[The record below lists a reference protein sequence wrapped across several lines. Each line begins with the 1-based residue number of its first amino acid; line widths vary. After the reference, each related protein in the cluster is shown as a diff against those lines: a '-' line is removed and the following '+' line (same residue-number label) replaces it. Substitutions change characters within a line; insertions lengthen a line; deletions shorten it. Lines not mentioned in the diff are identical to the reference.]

1 MFIEINEINMFY
13 QKSGHGRPLIM
24 LHGNGETHEIF
35 NKSISLLNKYFTVY
49 AIDFRDHGNSSKV
62 DQLHYDDHAADIYEF
77 MNKLNINKPVYYGFS
92 DGGIVGLI
100 LAARYPDLF
109 SRLIVSG
116 PNINPK
122 GLRAYA
128 KGFMKLNYTLT
139 KSQKVEMMLKEPDIP
154 LYDLSKINVPT
165 NITAGSFDVISRKHL
180 ELIHGNI
187 SNSVLKIFKH
197 HTHSSYIVNSE
208 IIGKYIIEI
217 CSR

>member
-1 MFIEINEINMFY
+1 MFIKINGITIFY
-13 QKSGHGRPLIM
+13 KKSGHGKPLIM

-35 NKSISLLNKYFTVY
+35 NRSISLLNKYFTVY

-62 DQLHYDDHAADIYEF
+62 SELHYDDHAADIYEF
-77 MNKLNINKPVYYGFS
+77 INKFNIKKPVYYGFS

-100 LAARYPDLF
+100 LASQYTDLF

-128 KGFMKLNYTLT
+128 KNFMKLKYALT

-154 LYDLSKINVPT
+154 LFNLSKIDIPT
-165 NITAGSFDVISRKHL
+165 NITGGSIDVISRKHL
-180 ELIHGNI
+180 KLIQSSI
-187 SNSVLKIFKH
+187 RNSVLKIFKY

-208 IIGKYIIEI
+208 IIGKYIIEV
-217 CSR
+217 CNK